1 MLPRN
6 HPDRIQ
12 ITFDDRRLVANAG
25 LLLPATLARH
35 LGLPELVQQRLDLG
49 DAPGR
54 ANTGDKMMTLVA
66 SALAGGDCIDDADV
80 LRTGGTACTLG
91 GTVKAPSTLGTFLRS
106 FRWGHVRQLDRV
118 SRELLARAWA
128 AGAGPGDSPLT
139 IDLDSTI
146 CETYGLAKEG
156 ARHHGYTGKRGYH
169 PLLAVA
175 AGTGDVLMS
184 RLREGRANTARGAA
198 HFLRETVSRVRHAG
212 ASGQLTA
219 RADSGFYAHALV
231 AACCE
236 MDVRFSI
243 TIRQHKSLRNLIE
256 AIPDADWMPVPYWMD
271 GAADVAET
279 TCTPFRTEPGAAP
292 VRLIVR
298 RVKPTPGSQLALFA
312 TYSYHGFITDRDGE
326 TLELE
331 ADHRRHAEIE
341 NAIRDLKYGV
351 GLNHMPSG
359 RFARQRRLAGGTGDG
374 PQPGP
379 AGRRGSV
386 WASRSRP
393 PRPFG
398 DGSSPWPDGSPARHA
413 ASPCIC
419 HSAGLGKSSSVAPW
433 HGCEP
438 FHSQPDGA
446 RPQLT
451 RHPPNRTSP
460 QTRASPVRERL
471 LPRPL
476 PAISPY
482 PTSPDGHKVSPRRL
496 KTDTGPIYPNRAR
509 NIASLCPS
517 SPILLLQRTA
527 FTISSASKM
536 IASFLARKVVPR
548 SIWSW
553 TAATTSGWACP
564 SSIGPEPS
572 R

>member
-1 MLPRN
+1 MLSRN

-54 ANTGDKMMTLVA
+54 ANAGDKMMTLVA

-118 SRELLARAWA
+118 SRELLARAWQ
-128 AGAGPGDSPLT
+128 AGAGPGDGPLT

-198 HFLRETVSRVRHAG
+198 HFLRETVSRVRRAG

-231 AACCE
+231 AACRE

-256 AIPDADWMPVPYWMD
+256 AIPDADWTPVPYWMD

-279 TCTPFRTEPGAAP
+279 TYTPFRTEPGAAP

-341 NAIRDLKYGV
+341 NAIRDLKC
-351 GLNHMPSG
+351 
-359 RFARQRRLAGGTGDG
+359 
-374 PQPGP
+374 
-379 AGRRGSV
+379 GSV

-419 HSAGLGKSSSVAPW
+419 HSAGLGKPSSVAPW
-433 HGCEP
+433 HGCER

-460 QTRASPVRERL
+460 QTRASPVREHL
-471 LPRPL
+471 SPRPL

-509 NIASLCPS
+509 TIASLCPS
-517 SPILLLQRTA
+517 SPILLLQRHT
-527 FTISSASKM
+527 FGGFGIRLRSSH
-536 IASFLARKVVPR
+536 
-548 SIWSW
+548 
-553 TAATTSGWACP
+553 
-564 SSIGPEPS
+564 
-572 R
+572 